1 MTDNT
6 GRRHKISTPEILLW
20 CPFIILILIT
30 PLFFSYYEGLILDIV
45 IMGVFAL
52 GYNLVFGHGGIVSVG
67 HGIFFGLAGYL
78 TGIFLLRWD
87 GHFLSI
93 FLGLAAATLAG
104 LGTAVMMFGRLK
116 IGTAAIT
123 RVVFVV
129 IFTMGECY
137 IFYHLFLSPLRM
149 ITGGSNGIGGFF
161 DHPLRIA
168 KGLVLDLN
176 SPKIMYYTVVIIGLL
191 AVAAMKWIIV
201 SPFMNVIRGIREDEV
216 RTAFLGHNVFLAKVI
231 LFTLS
236 AFFSG
241 IAGILFITR
250 YGVIDLGVFQFTF
263 MCQIIAVCLI
273 GGRKTFYGPLL
284 GTAVY
289 CTARDFLIYYTNAW
303 LFFVALLLIILV
315 VTMPEGMAK
324 IVKLK

>member
-1 MTDNT
+1 
-6 GRRHKISTPEILLW
+6 
-20 CPFIILILIT
+20 
-30 PLFFSYYEGLILDIV
+30 
-45 IMGVFAL
+45 MGVFAL
-52 GYNLVFGHGGIVSVG
+52 GYNLAFGHGGIVSVG
-67 HGIFFGLAGYL
+67 HGVFFGLAGYFA
-78 TGIFLLRWD
+78 GIFLPRWD
-87 GHFLSI
+87 GQVMSML
-93 FLGLAAATLAG
+93 LGLAAATLVG
-104 LGTAVMMFGRLK
+104 FGTAIMIFGRLK

-137 IFYHLFLSPLRM
+137 IFYHLFLSPLRYY
-149 ITGGSNGIGGFF
+149 TGGSNGIGGFF
-161 DHPLRIA
+161 DHPLKIA
-168 KGLVLDLN
+168 DIFLLDLN
-176 SPKIMYYTVVIIGLL
+176 STTVMYYTVVIIGLL
-191 AVAAMKWIIV
+191 SIAAMKCISV
-201 SPFMNVIRGIREDEV
+201 SPFMNVVHGIREDEI

-231 LFTLS
+231 TFTLS

-250 YGVIDLGVFQFTF
+250 YDVIDLGVFQFTF

-315 VTMPEGMAK
+315 VTMPEGIAK
-324 IVKLK
+324 MVKLK